1 MRGTFATR
9 MLYCYGVMRLALA
22 SMMFAACA
30 GPGITTYADN
40 DPPINNGGSGGGC
53 NPTAFTVTPI
63 TPLIQLVVDGSGTM
77 GDGMSGANSKY
88 DAVKRALYSGT
99 APLLTNL
106 QSKAQFGASVYLS
119 SGNCPSFHASACTPN
134 NLAGVKSAIDMGP
147 INGTDPL
154 PEALLS
160 LHDSF
165 GNVTGEPK
173 VIVLATDGTPNSCG
187 NPNVDHTQQAVDQT
201 LANFNDKHI
210 KLYVLGLGGVN
221 TTFLQGIA
229 NAGLGST
236 TNVPYYTSNSLTEV
250 TAGYTSI
257 FNSILDCEMTLD
269 GTIDVAQ
276 ASLGTVK
283 SNGTELAY
291 TTDWTAVDDHTI
303 KLVGQACTAYKT
315 AATTPEI
322 TATFT
327 CGSSH

>member
-1 MRGTFATR
+1 
-9 MLYCYGVMRLALA
+9 ML
-22 SMMFAACA
+22 FTACVA
-30 GPGITTYADN
+30 PSISTYTDT
-40 DPPINNGGSGGGC
+40 DPPIENGGSGGGSC
-53 NPTAFTVTPI
+53 RANAFTVTPV

-88 DAVKRALYSGT
+88 DAVQRALYSGT
-99 APLLTNL
+99 TPLLTGL
-106 QSKAQFGASVYLS
+106 QTKAQFGASVYLS
-119 SGNCPSFHASACTPN
+119 SGTCPSFHASACTIN
-134 NLAGVKSAIDMGP
+134 NMTGVKNAIDMGY

-160 LHDSF
+160 LHDGF
-165 GNVTGEPK
+165 GNVTGDPK

-201 LANFNDKHI
+201 LANYNDKHI
-210 KLYVLGLGGVN
+210 SLYVIGLGGVD
-221 TTFLQGIA
+221 TTFLQKIA

-236 TNVPYYTSNSLTEV
+236 TDVPYYTSNSAADVL
-250 TAGYTSI
+250 AGYTSV
-257 FNSILDCEMTLD
+257 FHAVLDCKLTID

-283 SNGTELAY
+283 SNGTALAY
-291 TTDWTAVDDHTI
+291 TTDWVAVDAHTI
-303 KLVGQACTAYKT
+303 KLVGSACTAYNA
-315 AATTPEI
+315 AATAPEI

>member
-1 MRGTFATR
+1 
-9 MLYCYGVMRLALA
+9 MLRLAFSSVL
-22 SMMFAACA
+22 FAACA

-40 DPPINNGGSGGGC
+40 DPPIENGGSGGGSC
-53 NPTAFTVTPI
+53 NATAFTVTPV

-88 DAVKRALYSGT
+88 DAVKKALYSGT
-99 APLLTNL
+99 TPLLTNL
-106 QSKAQFGASVYLS
+106 QNKAQFGASVYLS
-119 SGNCPSFHASACTPN
+119 SGSCPSFHASACVIN
-134 NLAGVKSAIDMGP
+134 NMAGVKTAIDMGP

-165 GNVTGEPK
+165 GNVAGGPK

-187 NPNVDHTQQAVDQT
+187 NPGVDHTQQAVDQT

-210 KLYVLGLGGVN
+210 ELYVIGLGGVDTN
-221 TTFLQGIA
+221 FLQKIA

-236 TNVPYYTSNSLTEV
+236 ANVPYYSSGSLTDV
-250 TAGYTSI
+250 IANYTTV
-257 FNSILDCEMTLD
+257 FNAVIDCSMTLD

-283 SNGTELAY
+283 SNGTTLVY
-291 TTDWTAVDDHTI
+291 TTDWTAVDAHTI
-303 KLVGQACTAYKT
+303 KLVGQACTAYKA

>member
-1 MRGTFATR
+1 
-9 MLYCYGVMRLALA
+9 
-22 SMMFAACA
+22 
-30 GPGITTYADN
+30 
-40 DPPINNGGSGGGC
+40 
-53 NPTAFTVTPI
+53 VTPV
-63 TPLIQLVVDGSGTM
+63 TPLVQLVIDGSGTM
-77 GDGMSGANSKY
+77 GDGMSGATSKY

-99 APLLTNL
+99 TPLLTGL
-106 QSKAQFGASVYLS
+106 QSKAQFGASVYL
-119 SGNCPSFHASACTPN
+119 GPTAGTCPSFHASPCTIN
-134 NLAGVKSAIDMGP
+134 NMAGVKNAVDMGN

-154 PEALLS
+154 PETLLA

-173 VIVLATDGTPNSCG
+173 VIVVATDGTPNSCG

-210 KLYVLGLGGVN
+210 SLYVIGLGGVD
-221 TTFLQGIA
+221 TTFLQKIA

-236 TNVPYYTSNSLTEV
+236 TNVPYYSTNSAEDV
-250 TAGYTSI
+250 QAGYTSV
-257 FNSILDCEMTLD
+257 FNAILDCKLTID

-283 SNGTELAY
+283 SNGTALVY
-291 TTDWTAVDDHTI
+291 TSDWIAVDDHTI
-303 KLVGQACTAYKT
+303 QLVGGACTAYNT
-315 AATTPEI
+315 AATAPEI